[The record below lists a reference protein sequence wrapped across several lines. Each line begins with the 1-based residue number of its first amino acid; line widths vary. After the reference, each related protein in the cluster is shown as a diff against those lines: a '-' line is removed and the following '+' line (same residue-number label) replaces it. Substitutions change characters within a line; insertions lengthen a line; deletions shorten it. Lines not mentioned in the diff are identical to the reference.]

1 VQEITFIKKNAP
13 KHPKNTHFLEYFA
26 ESIAVKMNVLSPISE
41 TIVEINEPITAPCL
55 LRSSASSSVN
65 LISGIVYSCLL
76 FLEVAKATIRKH
88 EMMRVK

>member
-1 VQEITFIKKNAP
+1 MKNAP

-41 TIVEINEPITAPCL
+41 TEVEINEPITGPCL

-65 LISGIVYSCLL
+65 LISGIVYYSWLL
-76 FLEVAKATIRKH
+76 LLEAAKVITKKY
-88 EMMRVK
+88 EMNRVK